1 MADWKKKTRNL
12 IFFLISKTFTKT
24 NWYSVT
30 EKILDTERKSYY
42 IKKMIVNIVFS
53 KNGSIILL
61 LGPDLW
67 FINIKFSFLS
77 LSLKCNNNSSTN
89 NNSAIELLACVAW
102 TIIYFSF
109 NFLYMNCIS
118 LVNWSIPWA
127 NYGFIS
133 NVALLFLYKGRKC
146 TNTCSH
152 RTYLSICWF
161 LSVISNYTIKTSSF
175 K

>member
-1 MADWKKKTRNL
+1 MVGFGRGCWYRKRYKILKLMYLEFFLALNIKLSSHSVISKFTIYTTCLLNNKKK
-12 IFFLISKTFTKT
+12 
-24 NWYSVT
+24 
-30 EKILDTERKSYY
+30 
-42 IKKMIVNIVFS
+42 IV
-53 KNGSIILL
+53 
-61 LGPDLW
+61 
-67 FINIKFSFLS
+67 
-77 LSLKCNNNSSTN
+77 NNNSSTN

-118 LVNWSIPWA
+118 LVNWNIPWA